1 MNHLS
6 ADISNTLE
14 ERVQRIAEEVIRDPA
29 LFLVE
34 VNIRGVKGSR
44 VIEIF
49 VDSDRNIDI
58 DTLASLNREIGFLL
72 EAGDVIEGRYNL
84 NVSSPGLDRPLTM
97 PGQYRKNTGRPLRI
111 KMRHPEGTKTIKGT
125 LTKVS
130 DDAIELKLAN
140 GEEYRIPFDAIEES
154 KVVLPW

>member
-1 MNHLS
+1 
-6 ADISNTLE
+6 
-14 ERVQRIAEEVIRDPA
+14 
-29 LFLVE
+29 
-34 VNIRGVKGSR
+34 